1 MREDRRQGRGYRSR
15 TPPGPTAFRL
25 AGFLLALVV
34 SSPSSADPAVSAS
47 GPDGAELYGAC
58 KGCHEVGDGARNRV
72 GPHLNDIH
80 GRTAGSIAG
89 FRYSTALKAR
99 GEAGL
104 VWDDE
109 SLDHYLAKP
118 RTFIPGN
125 RMSFRGMEDAADRR
139 ALIAWLTD
147 PHAAETSPDDAGIA
161 PQGAANEMAVAVLE
175 TEGDPAYG
183 EYLASECVTCHQ
195 ASGHAD
201 GIPSIVGLPREHFVR
216 ALLEYKNNIRS
227 NEVMKLMTGSMG
239 NEEMAALAAY
249 FAGLVPD

>member
-1 MREDRRQGRGYRSR
+1 MRVDGRYQSATSAGA
-15 TPPGPTAFRL
+15 TALRL
-25 AGFLLALVV
+25 AFVLLAF
-34 SSPSSADPAVSAS
+34 AVSPPAAAETETAGS
-47 GPDGAELYGAC
+47 GRDGAELYGAC
-58 KGCHEVGDGARNRV
+58 KGCHEIGDGARNRV

-80 GRTAGSIAG
+80 GRPAGSIEG

-99 GEAGL
+99 GAAGL

-109 SLDHYLAKP
+109 SLDRYLAKP
-118 RTFIPGN
+118 RRFIPGN
-125 RMSFRGMEDAADRR
+125 RMSFRGMEDTADRR

-147 PHAAETSPDDAGIA
+147 PHAAETDPDAAGIA
-161 PQGAANEMAVAVLE
+161 PQGAANEMAVAVLQ

-183 EYLASECVTCHQ
+183 AYLASECVTCHQ

-216 ALLEYKNNIRS
+216 ALLEYRNNIRS
-227 NEVMKLMTGSMG
+227 NEVMKLMTSGMG